1 MNGAELISV
10 EQVTVH
16 FPVRGRL
23 FARRSSVHAVDG
35 VDLTLHENETVA
47 LVGESG
53 SGKSTLGLS
62 ILKLRNLS
70 SGAIRWRGKLLSEL
84 RGTDL
89 KAFRR
94 DVQVVFQDPY
104 ASLNPRLTV
113 SEALQRPLRLHSGHK
128 ADLRTEAVRLLDL
141 VGLSPASL
149 YIDRYPHEFSG
160 GQRQRIAIARAL
172 ALRPSVLVA
181 DEPVS
186 ALDVSIRTQILK
198 LLQNLK
204 RELKLSMLF
213 LSHDLGVVRHVADR
227 VAVMYLG
234 KIVELAPVDTLFE
247 RAQHPY
253 TRMLLGAAP
262 SVHAGHAPF
271 SRAIAVVGDPPS
283 PTNPPSGCRFRTRC
297 PFAFERCTSE
307 VPRLY
312 DVGLAHSSA
321 CHLVVENVVEVRG
334 ESYVEQTQS

>member
-1 MNGAELISV
+1 MSGPDLISV
-10 EQVTVH
+10 EQATVY
-16 FPVRGRL
+16 FPVRGGL
-23 FARRSSVHAVDG
+23 FHRKSSLHAVDG
-35 VDLTLHENETVA
+35 VDLTLQENETVA

-53 SGKSTLGLS
+53 SGKTTLGLA
-62 ILKLRNLS
+62 ILKLRELS
-70 SGAIRWRGKLLSEL
+70 AGAIRWRGSLLSEL
-84 RGTDL
+84 RGAQL

-104 ASLNPRLTV
+104 ASLNPRQPV
-113 SEALQRPLRLHSGHK
+113 SVALQRPLKLHGGKK
-128 ADLRTEAVRLLDL
+128 ADLQAEAERLLNL
-141 VGLSPASL
+141 VGLSPATL
-149 YIDRYPHEFSG
+149 YADRYPHEFSG

-198 LLQNLK
+198 LLQDLK

-234 KIVELAPVDTLFE
+234 KIVELAPVDTLFGH
-247 RAQHPY
+247 AQHPY
-253 TRMLLGAAP
+253 TRMLLSAAP
-262 SVHAGHAPF
+262 SVHADRATP
-271 SRAIAVVGDPPS
+271 SRAIEVVGDPPS

-297 PFAFERCTSE
+297 PFVYKRCTSE
-307 VPRLY
+307 EPKLY
-312 DVGLAHSSA
+312 DVGPGHRSA
-321 CHLVVENVVEVRG
+321 CHLVEDGDLAVNGDRHVSR
-334 ESYVEQTQS
+334 S